1 MRYFTNA
8 GRKSGP
14 ILCGD
19 DYDAI
24 DVFRDPGDGT
34 SIGTARPAGRTDGG
48 ITIWEI
54 TIRGAAESGRWI
66 VLGREF
72 LPRT

>member
-1 MRYFTNA
+1 MRYSTNA

-24 DVFRDPGDGT
+24 DVFRDPDNHT
-34 SIGTARPAGRTDGG
+34 PIGTARPVGRTEGG
-48 ITIWEI
+48 IVIWEI
-54 TIRGAAESGRWI
+54 TIRGAGVPGRWI